1 MSDEI
6 EIKQE
11 TEQNQDKLKIPE
23 ELPLVPIRD
32 IVLFPNMI
40 LPLFVGR
47 ETSISA
53 IDYALTKERLVVF
66 ATQKDMNEESPSTE
80 GIFSIGTVGSIT
92 RMLKLPDGRVKILVQ
107 GLSRVKI
114 KEYKQSQPFFLVT
127 VENIPEVQVEETVEV
142 QALVRTAKEQVEK
155 VISMGKAI
163 QPDAVILIENIT
175 DPGKIADII
184 VTNYGLKTTELQTFL
199 ETAEPVERL
208 KKVIE
213 MQNKEI
219 ELLTIQA
226 KIQSQAREE
235 MGKVQREYFLREQLK
250 AIKNELGEIDEKE
263 RDINEFR
270 EKIKKANMPKDV
282 EEEAQHQL
290 SRLEMM
296 HPDSAEASIVRTYLE
311 WLVDLPWKKHTK
323 ENIDIKHARNVL
335 DEDHYDLEKVKD
347 RILEYLSVR
356 RLKEMA
362 KGPILCFV
370 GPPGVGKTSL
380 GKSIA
385 RALNRKFVRM
395 SLGGIRDEAE
405 IRGHRRTYIG
415 AMPGRIIQ
423 GIKQAGTNNPIFM
436 LDEIDKVGTDFRGDP
451 SSALLEV
458 LDPEQNY
465 AFSDNYLSVP
475 YDLSNV
481 LFITTAN
488 VIDPIPPALRDRM
501 EIITLSGYTDE
512 EKLRIAKKFIIP
524 RQEEETGVGKDKVI
538 FDDDAILFII
548 NNYTREAGLRNLERE
563 IAAVFRK
570 IAQKIAEDENPPF
583 HITKEVVRKFL
594 GVPKVPPEELI
605 TKDEVGV
612 ATGLA
617 WTPYGGDVLN
627 IEVTTM
633 KGKGRLTLTGQ
644 LGDVM
649 KESAMAAVS
658 YLRANAKQ
666 LGINASAFDRL
677 DIHIH
682 IPAGAIPKDGP
693 SAGIT
698 MAVAAASAL
707 TGKKVSKDY
716 AMTGEITL
724 RGNVLPIGGLK
735 EKSLAALRAK
745 IFKVIIPQGNKPDL
759 EEIPDYIKEK
769 IKFIPITHVRD
780 VLDMLLINNGH
791 KKESNTKEQHK
802 NSETLGR
809 ANTNTKHKKAKNRK
823 A

>member
-1 MSDEI
+1 MADEI

-11 TEQNQDKLKIPE
+11 TEQPQDKLKIPE

-47 ETSISA
+47 ETSIAA

-66 ATQKDMNEESPSTE
+66 ATQKDMNDESPAPE
-80 GIFSIGTVGSIT
+80 GIFPAGTAGSIT
-92 RMLKLPDGRVKILVQ
+92 RMLKLPDGRVKILIQ
-107 GLSRVKI
+107 GLSRVRI
-114 KEYKQSQPFFLVT
+114 KEYKQTQPFYSVAVETIQDAQVT
-127 VENIPEVQVEETVEV
+127 ETVEI
-142 QALVRTAKEQVEK
+142 QALIRTAKEQIEK
-155 VISMGKAI
+155 VISMGKSI
-163 QPDAVILIENIT
+163 QPDALILIENILE
-175 DPGKIADII
+175 PGKIADII
-184 VTNYGLKTTELQTFL
+184 VTNYGLKTTELQSFL
-199 ETAEPVERL
+199 ELSDPVERL
-208 KKVIE
+208 KKVID

-219 ELLTIQA
+219 ELLTVQA

-250 AIKNELGEIDEKE
+250 AIKSELGDIDEKE
-263 RDINEFR
+263 RDVKEFR
-270 EKIKKANMPKDV
+270 NKIKKANMPKDV
-282 EEEAQHQL
+282 EEEAQSQL
-290 SRLEMM
+290 NRLEMM

-311 WLVDLPWKKHTK
+311 WLVDIPWKKQTK
-323 ENIDIKHARNVL
+323 ENIDIKHARTVL
-335 DEDHYDLEKVKD
+335 DEDHYDLEKIKD

-356 RLKEMA
+356 RLKEKA

-423 GIKQAGTNNPIFM
+423 GIKQAGTNNPVFM
-436 LDEIDKVGTDFRGDP
+436 LDEIDKVGADFRGDP

-488 VIDPIPPALRDRM
+488 VMDPIPPALHDRM
-501 EIITLSGYTDE
+501 EVITLSGYTDE
-512 EKLRIAKKFIIP
+512 EKLRIAKKFVIP
-524 RQEEETGVGKDKVI
+524 RQEEETGVGKDKVV

-548 NNYTREAGLRNLERE
+548 NSYTREAGLRNLERE
-563 IAAVFRK
+563 VSAVFRK
-570 IAQKIAEDENPPF
+570 VAQKLAEGETPPF
-583 HITKEVVRKFL
+583 KITKDLVRKFL
-594 GVPKVPPEELI
+594 GIPKTPPEELM
-605 TKDEVGV
+605 TTDEIGI

-617 WTPYGGDVLN
+617 WTPYGGDVLY

-658 YLRANAKQ
+658 YLRANAEK
-666 LGINASAFDRL
+666 LGIDATAFDRL

-698 MAVAAASAL
+698 MAVATASAL
-707 TGKKVSKDY
+707 TGKKVRKDC

-745 IFKVIIPQGNKPDL
+745 IFKIIIPQGNKPDL
-759 EEIPDYIKEK
+759 DDMPDYIKDK
-769 IKFIPITHVRD
+769 VRFIPVSHIRE
-780 VLDMLLINNGH
+780 VLDQLLIFGN
-791 KKESNTKEQHK
+791 KKAPKPKDTQKS
-802 NSETLGR
+802 SENVGR
-809 ANTNTKHKKAKNRK
+809 VKPHHKHKKKNRSS
-823 A
+823 

>member
-1 MSDEI
+1 MADEI

-11 TEQNQDKLKIPE
+11 TEQPQDKLKIPE

-47 ETSISA
+47 ESSIAA

-66 ATQKDMNEESPSTE
+66 STQKDMNDESPSPE
-80 GIFSIGTVGSIT
+80 GIFSAGTAGSIT
-92 RMLKLPDGRVKILVQ
+92 RMLKLPDGRVKILIQ
-107 GLSRVKI
+107 GLSRVRI
-114 KEYKQSQPFFLVT
+114 KEYRQTQPYFSVALETVQDAPVT
-127 VENIPEVQVEETVEV
+127 ETVEI
-142 QALVRTAKEQVEK
+142 QALIRTAKEQIEK

-163 QPDAVILIENIT
+163 QPDALILIENISE
-175 DPGKIADII
+175 PGKIADII
-184 VTNYGLKTTELQTFL
+184 VTNYGLKTSELQSFL
-199 ETAEPVERL
+199 ELSDPVERL
-208 KKVIE
+208 KKVID

-219 ELLTIQA
+219 ELLTVQA

-250 AIKNELGEIDEKE
+250 AIKSELGDIDEKE
-263 RDINEFR
+263 RDVKEFR
-270 EKIKKANMPKDV
+270 NKIKKANMPKDV
-282 EEEAQHQL
+282 EEEAQSQL
-290 SRLEMM
+290 NRLEMM

-311 WLVDLPWKKHTK
+311 WLVDIPWKKGTK
-323 ENIDIKHARNVL
+323 ENIDIKHARTVL
-335 DEDHYDLEKVKD
+335 DEDHYDLEKIKD

-356 RLKEMA
+356 RLKEKA

-423 GIKQAGTNNPIFM
+423 GIKQAGTNNPVFM
-436 LDEIDKVGTDFRGDP
+436 LDEIDKVGADFRGDP

-488 VIDPIPPALRDRM
+488 VMDPIPPALHDRM
-501 EIITLSGYTDE
+501 EVITLSGYTDE
-512 EKLRIAKKFIIP
+512 DKLRIAKKFVIP
-524 RQEEETGVGKDKVI
+524 RQEEETGVGKDKVV
-538 FDDDAILFII
+538 FDDESILFII
-548 NNYTREAGLRNLERE
+548 NSYTREAGLRNLERE
-563 IAAVFRK
+563 ISAVFRK
-570 IAQKIAEDENPPF
+570 VAQKLAEGETPPF
-583 HITKEVVRKFL
+583 KITRDTVRKFL
-594 GVPKVPPEELI
+594 GIPKTPPEELM
-605 TKDEVGV
+605 TTDEIGV

-617 WTPYGGDVLN
+617 WTPYGGDVLY

-658 YLRANAKQ
+658 YLRTNASK
-666 LGINASAFDRL
+666 LGIDASAFDRL

-698 MAVAAASAL
+698 MAVATASAL
-707 TGKKVSKDY
+707 TGRKVRKDF

-745 IFKVIIPQGNKPDL
+745 IFKIIIPHGNKPDL
-759 EEIPDYIKEK
+759 EDMPDYIKDKVQFMPVSHIRE
-769 IKFIPITHVRD
+769 
-780 VLDMLLINNGH
+780 VLDQLLIPAGEKAPKPKDSRRSSENVGRVKPH
-791 KKESNTKEQHK
+791 KKHTK
-802 NSETLGR
+802 
-809 ANTNTKHKKAKNRK
+809 KNR
-823 A
+823 

>member
-1 MSDEI
+1 MSEDI

-11 TEQNQDKLKIPE
+11 KDQTQEKLKIPE

-53 IDYALTKERLVVF
+53 IDYALTKERLVAF
-66 ATQKDMNEESPSTE
+66 STQRDMNDESPSPE
-80 GIFSIGTVGSIT
+80 GIFPVGTVGSIT
-92 RMLKLPDGRVKILVQ
+92 RMLKLPDGRIKILIQ
-107 GLSRVKI
+107 GLARIKI
-114 KEYKQSQPFFLVT
+114 KEYKQTQPFYSVT
-127 VENIPEVQVEETVEV
+127 IEVIQDAQVAETVEI
-142 QALVRTAKEQVEK
+142 QALVRTAKEQIEK
-155 VISMGKAI
+155 VVSMGKAI
-163 QPDAVILIENIT
+163 QPDAIILIENIT
-175 DPGKIADII
+175 EPGKIADIV
-184 VTNYGLKTTELQTFL
+184 VTNYGLKTTELQSFL
-199 ETAEPVERL
+199 EIEDPVERL

-219 ELLTIQA
+219 ELLTVQA

-250 AIKNELGEIDEKE
+250 AIKGELGEIDEKE
-263 RDINEFR
+263 REVQEFR
-270 EKIKKANMPKDV
+270 NKIKKANMPKDV
-282 EEEAQHQL
+282 EEEANSQL
-290 SRLEMM
+290 NRLEMM

-311 WLVDLPWKKHTK
+311 WLVDIPWKKQTK
-323 ENIDIKHARNVL
+323 ENIDIKHARKVL

-356 RLKEMA
+356 RLKEKA

-385 RALNRKFVRM
+385 RALNRKFIRM

-423 GIKQAGTNNPIFM
+423 GIKQAGTNNPVFM
-436 LDEIDKVGTDFRGDP
+436 LDEIDKVGADFRGDP
-451 SSALLEV
+451 SAALLEV
-458 LDPEQNY
+458 LDPEQNNS
-465 AFSDNYLSVP
+465 FSDNYLSVP

-488 VIDPIPPALRDRM
+488 VMDTVPPALHDRM
-501 EIITLSGYTDE
+501 EVITLSGYTDE

-524 RQEEETGVGKDKVI
+524 RQEEETGVGKGKVV

-548 NNYTREAGLRNLERE
+548 NSYTREAGLRNLERE
-563 IAAVFRK
+563 ISSVFRK
-570 IAQKIAEDENPPF
+570 IAQKLSEGEKPPF
-583 HITKEVVRKFL
+583 KITKDTVRKFL
-594 GVPKVPPEELI
+594 GVPKTPPEELM
-605 TKDEVGV
+605 TADEVGI

-617 WTPYGGDVLN
+617 WTPYGGDVLY

-658 YLRANAKQ
+658 YLRANAKK
-666 LGINASAFDRL
+666 LNIDASVFDRL

-698 MAVAAASAL
+698 MAVATASAL
-707 TGKKVSKDY
+707 TGKKVRKDL

-745 IFKVIIPQGNKPDL
+745 IFKVIIPHGNEPDL
-759 EEIPDYIKEK
+759 EDMPDYIKEK
-769 IKFIPITHVRD
+769 INFIPVAHIREVIEQ
-780 VLDMLLINNGH
+780 LLIGDNG
-791 KKESNTKEQHK
+791 KKQKNRDSRK
-802 NSETLGR
+802 NSEKLGR
-809 ANTNTKHKKAKNRK
+809 TKADKKHKGSRR
-823 A
+823 

>member
-1 MSDEI
+1 MADEV
-6 EIKQE
+6 EIKQNN
-11 TEQNQDKLKIPE
+11 EQTQDKLKIPS

-66 ATQKDMNEESPSTE
+66 STQKDMNEETPAPE
-80 GIFSIGTVGSIT
+80 GIFSTGTVGSIT
-92 RMLKLPDGRVKILVQ
+92 RMLKLPDGRVKILIQ
-107 GLSRVKI
+107 GLARVRI
-114 KEYKQSQPFFLVT
+114 KEYKQMQPFYS
-127 VENIPEVQVEETVEV
+127 VEVEVIQDLPVDETVEV
-142 QALVRTAKEQVEK
+142 QALVRTIKEQVEK
-155 VISMGKAI
+155 VVSMGKAI
-163 QPDAVILIENIT
+163 QPDALILIENMV

-184 VTNYGLKTTELQTFL
+184 VTNYGLKTTDLQAFL
-199 ETAEPVERL
+199 ESIDPVERL
-208 KKVIE
+208 KKVID

-219 ELLTIQA
+219 ELLTVQA

-250 AIKNELGEIDEKE
+250 AIKTELGEIDEKE
-263 RDINEFR
+263 RDIQDFKNR
-270 EKIKKANMPKDV
+270 IKKASMPKDV
-282 EEEAQHQL
+282 EEEANSQL
-290 SRLEMM
+290 NRLEMM

-311 WLVDLPWKKHTK
+311 WLVDIPWKKQTK
-323 ENIDIKHARNVL
+323 ENIDIKHARKVL

-356 RLKEMA
+356 RLKEKI

-423 GIKQAGTNNPIFM
+423 GIKQVGTNNPVFM
-436 LDEIDKVGTDFRGDP
+436 LDEIDKVGADFRGDP
-451 SSALLEV
+451 SAALLEV

-465 AFSDNYLSVP
+465 TFSDNYLNVP

-488 VIDPIPPALRDRM
+488 VMDPIPPALRDRM
-501 EIITLSGYTDE
+501 EVITLSGYTDE
-512 EKLRIAKKFIIP
+512 EKLRIAKKFVVP
-524 RQEEETGVGKDKVI
+524 RQEEETGVGKGKVV

-563 IAAVFRK
+563 IASVFRK
-570 IAQKIAEDENPPF
+570 IARKIAEGDKPPF
-583 HITKEVVRKFL
+583 KITKELVRKFL
-594 GVPKVPPEELI
+594 GVPKTSPEELM
-605 TKDEVGV
+605 TADEVGI

-617 WTPYGGDVLN
+617 WTPYGGDVLY

-658 YLRANAKQ
+658 YLRANAGK
-666 LGINASAFDRL
+666 LDMDASKFDTL

-698 MAVAAASAL
+698 MAVATASAL
-707 TGKKVSKDY
+707 TGKKVRKDF

-745 IFKVIIPQGNKPDL
+745 IYKIIIPQANKPDL

-769 IKFIPITHVRD
+769 IDFIPVTHIRE
-780 VLDMLLINNGH
+780 VLTKLLIDDKTNGPKIKDKH
-791 KKESNTKEQHK
+791 KD
-802 NSETLGR
+802 SERLGR
-809 ANTNTKHKKAKNRK
+809 TKANKKHKKPGR
-823 A
+823 

>member
-1 MSDEI
+1 
-6 EIKQE
+6 
-11 TEQNQDKLKIPE
+11 
-23 ELPLVPIRD
+23 
-32 IVLFPNMI
+32 
-40 LPLFVGR
+40 
-47 ETSISA
+47 
-53 IDYALTKERLVVF
+53 
-66 ATQKDMNEESPSTE
+66 
-80 GIFSIGTVGSIT
+80 
-92 RMLKLPDGRVKILVQ
+92 
-107 GLSRVKI
+107 
-114 KEYKQSQPFFLVT
+114 
-127 VENIPEVQVEETVEV
+127 
-142 QALVRTAKEQVEK
+142 EK

-163 QPDAVILIENIT
+163 QPDALILIENIAE
-175 DPGKIADII
+175 PGKIADII
-184 VTNYGLKTTELQTFL
+184 VTNYGLKTTELQSFL
-199 ETAEPVERL
+199 ELSEPVERL

-219 ELLTIQA
+219 ELLTVQA

-250 AIKNELGEIDEKE
+250 AIKSELGEIDEKE
-263 RDINEFR
+263 RDVKEFR
-270 EKIKKANMPKDV
+270 NKIKKANMPKEA
-282 EEEAQHQL
+282 EEEAQSQL
-290 SRLEMM
+290 NRLEMM

-311 WLVDLPWKKHTK
+311 WLVDIPWKKQTK
-323 ENIDIKHARNVL
+323 ENIDIKHARTVL

-356 RLKEMA
+356 RLKEKA

-385 RALNRKFVRM
+385 KALNRKFVRM

-423 GIKQAGTNNPIFM
+423 GIKQAGTNNPVFM
-436 LDEIDKVGTDFRGDP
+436 LDEIDKVGADFRGDP

-458 LDPEQNY
+458 LDPEQNF

-488 VIDPIPPALRDRM
+488 VMDPIPPALHDRM
-501 EIITLSGYTDE
+501 EVIVLSGYTDE
-512 EKLRIAKKFIIP
+512 EKLRIAKKFVVP
-524 RQEEETGVGKDKVI
+524 RQEEETGVGKEKVI
-538 FDDDAILFII
+538 FDDDALLFII
-548 NNYTREAGLRNLERE
+548 NSYTREAGLRNLERE
-563 IAAVFRK
+563 ISSVFRK
-570 IAQKIAEDENPPF
+570 VAQKLAEGETPPF
-583 HITKEVVRKFL
+583 KITKDVVRKFL
-594 GVPKVPPEELI
+594 GIPKTPPEELM
-605 TKDEVGV
+605 TADEVGI

-617 WTPYGGDVLN
+617 WTPYGGDVLY

-658 YLRANAKQ
+658 YLRTNAAK
-666 LGINASAFDRL
+666 LGIDASAFDRL

-698 MAVAAASAL
+698 MAAATASAL
-707 TGKKVSKDY
+707 TGKKVRKDF

-745 IFKVIIPQGNKPDL
+745 IFQIIIPNGNKPDL
-759 EEIPDYIKEK
+759 EDMPGYIKDK
-769 IKFIPITHVRD
+769 VKFIPVNHIRE
-780 VLDMLLINNGH
+780 VLDLLLIDNREKGSKTKDNH
-791 KKESNTKEQHK
+791 KS
-802 NSETLGR
+802 SENLGR
-809 ANTNTKHKKAKNRK
+809 VKPDKKHKKPNK
-823 A
+823 

>member
-1 MSDEI
+1 MADEI

-11 TEQNQDKLKIPE
+11 TEQTQDKLKIPD

-47 ETSISA
+47 ETSITA
-53 IDYALTKERLVVF
+53 IDYALTKERLVAF
-66 ATQKDMNEESPSTE
+66 STQKDMNEESPSPE
-80 GIFSIGTVGSIT
+80 GIFSVGTVGSIT
-92 RMLKLPDGRVKILVQ
+92 RMLKLPDGRVKILIQ
-107 GLSRVKI
+107 GLTRIKI
-114 KEYKQSQPFFLVT
+114 KEYKQTQPFYSVAVEPIQDAPVT
-127 VENIPEVQVEETVEV
+127 ETVEI
-142 QALVRTAKEQVEK
+142 QALIRTAKEQVEK

-163 QPDAVILIENIT
+163 QPDALILIENIAE
-175 DPGKIADII
+175 PGKIADII
-184 VTNYGLKTTELQTFL
+184 VTNYGLKTTELQSFL
-199 ETAEPVERL
+199 ELSEPVERL

-219 ELLTIQA
+219 ELLTVQA

-250 AIKNELGEIDEKE
+250 AIKSELGEIDEKE
-263 RDINEFR
+263 RDVKEFR
-270 EKIKKANMPKDV
+270 NKIKKANMPKEA
-282 EEEAQHQL
+282 EEEAQSQL
-290 SRLEMM
+290 NRLEMM

-311 WLVDLPWKKHTK
+311 WLVDIPWKKQTK
-323 ENIDIKHARNVL
+323 ENIDIKHARTVL

-356 RLKEMA
+356 RLKEKA

-385 RALNRKFVRM
+385 KALNRKFVRM

-423 GIKQAGTNNPIFM
+423 GIKQAGTNNPVFM
-436 LDEIDKVGTDFRGDP
+436 LDEIDKVGADFRGDP

-458 LDPEQNY
+458 LDPEQNF

-488 VIDPIPPALRDRM
+488 VMDPIPPALHDRM
-501 EIITLSGYTDE
+501 EVIVLSGYTDE
-512 EKLRIAKKFIIP
+512 EKLRIAKKFVVP
-524 RQEEETGVGKDKVI
+524 RQEEETGVGKEKVI
-538 FDDDAILFII
+538 FDDDALLFII
-548 NNYTREAGLRNLERE
+548 NSYTREAGLRNLERE
-563 IAAVFRK
+563 ISSVFRK
-570 IAQKIAEDENPPF
+570 VAQKLAEGETPPF
-583 HITKEVVRKFL
+583 KITKDVVRKFL
-594 GVPKVPPEELI
+594 GIPKTPPEELM
-605 TKDEVGV
+605 TADEVGI

-617 WTPYGGDVLN
+617 WTPYGGDVLY

-658 YLRANAKQ
+658 YLRTNAAK
-666 LGINASAFDRL
+666 LGIDASAFDRL

-698 MAVAAASAL
+698 MAAATASAL
-707 TGKKVSKDY
+707 TGKKVRKDF

-745 IFKVIIPQGNKPDL
+745 IFQIIIPNGNKPDL
-759 EEIPDYIKEK
+759 EDMPGYIKDK
-769 IKFIPITHVRD
+769 VKFIPVNHIRE
-780 VLDMLLINNGH
+780 VLDLLLIDNREKGSKTKDNH
-791 KKESNTKEQHK
+791 KS
-802 NSETLGR
+802 SENLGR
-809 ANTNTKHKKAKNRK
+809 VKPDKKHKKPNK
-823 A
+823 

>member
-1 MSDEI
+1 MAEEV
-6 EIKQE
+6 EIKQ
-11 TEQNQDKLKIPE
+11 TNEQSQEKLKIPS

-47 ETSISA
+47 EASIAA
-53 IDYALTKERLVVF
+53 IDYALTKERLVAFSV
-66 ATQKDMNEESPSTE
+66 QKDMNEETPAPD
-80 GIFSIGTVGSIT
+80 GIFQIGTVGSIT
-92 RMLKLPDGRVKILVQ
+92 RMLKLPDGRVKILIQ
-107 GLSRVKI
+107 GLSRIRI
-114 KEYKQSQPFFLVT
+114 KEYKQLQPFYSVT
-127 VENIPEVQVEETVEV
+127 VDIIQDDPVSETVEI
-142 QALVRTAKEQVEK
+142 QALTRTVKEQVEK
-155 VISMGKAI
+155 VVSMGKTI
-163 QPDAVILIENIT
+163 QPDALILIENIT

-184 VTNYGLKTTELQTFL
+184 VTNYGLKTTDLQAFL
-199 ETAEPVERL
+199 ELMDPIERL
-208 KKVIE
+208 KKVID

-219 ELLTIQA
+219 ELLTVQA

-250 AIKNELGEIDEKE
+250 AIKGELGEIDEKE
-263 RDINEFR
+263 RDIQDFKN
-270 EKIKKANMPKDV
+270 KIKKSNMPKEV
-282 EEEAQHQL
+282 EEEANSQL
-290 SRLEMM
+290 NRLEMM

-311 WLVDLPWKKHTK
+311 WLVDIPWIKQTK
-323 ENIDIKHARNVL
+323 ENIDINHARKVL

-347 RILEYLSVR
+347 RSPSPPSIR
-356 RLKEMA
+356 RLKQKI

-423 GIKQAGTNNPIFM
+423 GIKQVGTNNPVFM
-436 LDEIDKVGTDFRGDP
+436 LDEIDKVGMDFRGDP

-465 AFSDNYLSVP
+465 TFSDNYLNVP

-488 VIDPIPPALRDRM
+488 VMDPIPPALMDRM
-501 EIITLSGYTDE
+501 EVIMLSGYTDE
-512 EKLRIAKKFIIP
+512 EKLRIAKKFIVP
-524 RQEEETGVGKDKVI
+524 RQEEETGVGKDKVF

-563 IAAVFRK
+563 VSAVFRK
-570 IAQKIAEDENPPF
+570 VAQKIAENEKPPF
-583 HITKEVVRKFL
+583 KVTKELARKFL
-594 GVPKVPPEELI
+594 GVPKTSPEELM
-605 TKDEVGV
+605 TEDEVGI

-617 WTPYGGDVLN
+617 WTPYGGDVLY

-658 YLRANAKQ
+658 YLRANAGK
-666 LGINASAFDRL
+666 LGMDASKFDTL

-698 MAVAAASAL
+698 MAVATASAL
-707 TGKKVSKDY
+707 TGKKVRKDF

-745 IFKVIIPQGNKPDL
+745 IYKVIIPQANRPDL
-759 EEIPDYIKEK
+759 EELPDYIKEK
-769 IKFIPITHVRD
+769 IKFIPVVHIKE
-780 VLDMLLINNGH
+780 VLSQLLVDRGSVGTRTKDRRKDSERLGRTKADKGH
-791 KKESNTKEQHK
+791 KSA
-802 NSETLGR
+802 R
-809 ANTNTKHKKAKNRK
+809 P
-823 A
+823 

>member
-1 MSDEI
+1 MADEI

-11 TEQNQDKLKIPE
+11 TEQTQDKLKIPD

-47 ETSISA
+47 ETSITA
-53 IDYALTKERLVVF
+53 IDYALTKERLVAF
-66 ATQKDMNEESPSTE
+66 STQKDMNEESPSPE
-80 GIFSIGTVGSIT
+80 GIFSVGTVGSIT
-92 RMLKLPDGRVKILVQ
+92 RMLKLPDGRVKILIQ
-107 GLSRVKI
+107 GLTRIKI
-114 KEYKQSQPFFLVT
+114 KEYKQTQPFYSVAVEPIQDAPVT
-127 VENIPEVQVEETVEV
+127 ETVEI
-142 QALVRTAKEQVEK
+142 QALIRTAKEQVEK

-163 QPDAVILIENIT
+163 QPDALILIENIAE
-175 DPGKIADII
+175 PGKIADII
-184 VTNYGLKTTELQTFL
+184 VTNYGLKTTELQSFL
-199 ETAEPVERL
+199 ELSEPVERL

-219 ELLTIQA
+219 ELLTVQA

-250 AIKNELGEIDEKE
+250 AIKSELGEIDEKE
-263 RDINEFR
+263 RDVKEFR
-270 EKIKKANMPKDV
+270 NKIKKANMPKEA
-282 EEEAQHQL
+282 EEEAQSQL
-290 SRLEMM
+290 NRLEMM

-311 WLVDLPWKKHTK
+311 WLVDIPWKKQTK
-323 ENIDIKHARNVL
+323 ENIDIKHARTVL
-335 DEDHYDLEKVKD
+335 DEDHYDLEMVKD

-356 RLKEMA
+356 RLKEKA

-385 RALNRKFVRM
+385 KALNRKFVRM

-423 GIKQAGTNNPIFM
+423 GIKQAGTNNPVFM
-436 LDEIDKVGTDFRGDP
+436 LDEIDKVGADFRGDP

-458 LDPEQNY
+458 LDPEQNF

-488 VIDPIPPALRDRM
+488 VMDPIPPALHDRM
-501 EIITLSGYTDE
+501 EVIVLSGYTDE
-512 EKLRIAKKFIIP
+512 EKLRIAKKFVVP
-524 RQEEETGVGKDKVI
+524 RQEEETGVGKEKVI
-538 FDDDAILFII
+538 FDDDALLFII
-548 NNYTREAGLRNLERE
+548 NSYTREAGLRNLERE
-563 IAAVFRK
+563 ISSVFRK
-570 IAQKIAEDENPPF
+570 VAQKLAEGETPPF
-583 HITKEVVRKFL
+583 KITKDVVRKFL
-594 GVPKVPPEELI
+594 GIPKTPPEELM
-605 TKDEVGV
+605 TADEVGI

-617 WTPYGGDVLN
+617 WTPYGGDVLY

-658 YLRANAKQ
+658 YLRTNAAK
-666 LGINASAFDRL
+666 LGIDASAFDRL

-698 MAVAAASAL
+698 MAAATASAL
-707 TGKKVSKDY
+707 TGKKVRKDF

-745 IFKVIIPQGNKPDL
+745 IFQIIIPNGNKPDL
-759 EEIPDYIKEK
+759 EDMPGYIKDK
-769 IKFIPITHVRD
+769 VKFIPVNHIRE
-780 VLDMLLINNGH
+780 VLDLLLIDNREKGSKTKDNH
-791 KKESNTKEQHK
+791 KS
-802 NSETLGR
+802 SENLGR
-809 ANTNTKHKKAKNRK
+809 VKPDKKHKKPNK
-823 A
+823 

>member
-1 MSDEI
+1 MDDDL
-6 EIKQE
+6 EIKHDSE
-11 TEQNQDKLKIPE
+11 KTQDKLKIPD
-23 ELPLVPIRD
+23 ELPLIPIRD
-32 IVLFPNMI
+32 IVLFPNII

-47 ETSISA
+47 ETSIAA

-66 ATQKDMNEESPSTE
+66 ATQKDMNKESPDPDD
-80 GIFSIGTVGSIT
+80 IYSIGTAGSIT
-92 RMLKLPDGRVKILVQ
+92 RMLKLPDGRVKILIQ

-114 KEYKQSQPFFLVT
+114 KEYKQTKPFFSVS
-127 VENIPEVQVEETVEV
+127 VEVIQEAPEPETVEV
-142 QALVRTAKEQVEK
+142 QALMRTAKEQIEK
-155 VISMGKAI
+155 VVSMGKAL
-163 QPDAVILIENIT
+163 QPDALILIENMT
-175 DPGKIADII
+175 EPGKISDII
-184 VTNYGLKTTELQTFL
+184 VANYNLKTADLQSFL
-199 ETAEPVERL
+199 ELVKPADRL
-208 KKVIE
+208 RKVIE

-250 AIKNELGEIDEKE
+250 AIKNELGEIDERG
-263 RDINEFR
+263 RDIQEFR
-270 EKIKKANMPKDV
+270 DKIKKASMPKEV
-282 EEEAQHQL
+282 EKEAQNQL

-311 WLVDLPWKKHTK
+311 WLVDIPWKKQTK
-323 ENIDIKHARNVL
+323 ENIDIKHARKVL
-335 DEDHYDLEKVKD
+335 DEDHYDLEKVKE

-356 RLKEMA
+356 RLKQKA

-385 RALNRKFVRM
+385 KALNRKFVRM

-415 AMPGRIIQ
+415 AMPGRILQ
-423 GIKQAGTNNPIFM
+423 GIKQAGTNNPVFM
-436 LDEIDKVGTDFRGDP
+436 LDEIDKVGADFRGDP
-451 SSALLEV
+451 SAALLEV

-465 AFSDNYLSVP
+465 TFSDNYLSVP
-475 YDLSNV
+475 YNLSNV

-488 VIDPIPPALRDRM
+488 VIDPIPPSLRDRM

-512 EKLRIAKKFIIP
+512 EKLNIAKDFIIP
-524 RQEEETGVGKDKVI
+524 RQEDETGVGKGKVM
-538 FDDDAILFII
+538 FDNEAILFII
-548 NNYTREAGLRNLERE
+548 NSYTREAGLRNLERE
-563 IAAVFRK
+563 ISSVFRK
-570 IAQKIAEDENPPF
+570 VARKIAEGKKPPF
-583 HITKEVVRKFL
+583 KITKEVVRKFL
-594 GVPKVPPEELI
+594 GVPKTPLEELM
-605 TKDEVGV
+605 TANEVGI

-617 WTPYGGDVLN
+617 WTPYGGDVLY

-633 KGKGRLTLTGQ
+633 KGKGKLTLTGQ

-658 YLRANAKQ
+658 YLRSNAQK
-666 LGINASAFDRL
+666 LGIDASIFDKL

-698 MAVAAASAL
+698 MAVAAASVL
-707 TGKKVSKDY
+707 TGRKVRKDF

-724 RGNVLPIGGLK
+724 RGNILPIGGLK

-745 IFKVIIPQGNKPDL
+745 IFKIIIPKANEPDL
-759 EEIPDYIKEK
+759 EDIPGYIREK
-769 IKFIPITHVRD
+769 INFIPVSHIQK
-780 VLDMLLINNGH
+780 VLDQLLIKNNGRHLKAKDNQKSSEKLGRVKSNKRH
-791 KKESNTKEQHK
+791 KKT
-802 NSETLGR
+802 R
-809 ANTNTKHKKAKNRK
+809 
-823 A
+823 

>member
-1 MSDEI
+1 MADEI

-11 TEQNQDKLKIPE
+11 TEQPQDKLKIPE

-47 ETSISA
+47 ETSIAA

-66 ATQKDMNEESPSTE
+66 ATQKDMNDESPAPE
-80 GIFSIGTVGSIT
+80 GIFPAGTAGSIT
-92 RMLKLPDGRVKILVQ
+92 RMLKLPDGRVKILIQ
-107 GLSRVKI
+107 GLSRVRI
-114 KEYKQSQPFFLVT
+114 KEYRQTQPFYSVSVETIQDAQVT
-127 VENIPEVQVEETVEV
+127 ETVEI
-142 QALVRTAKEQVEK
+142 QALIRTAKEQIEK
-155 VISMGKAI
+155 VISMGKSI
-163 QPDAVILIENIT
+163 QPDALILIENIT
-175 DPGKIADII
+175 EPGKIADII
-184 VTNYGLKTTELQTFL
+184 VTNYGLKTTELQSFL
-199 ETAEPVERL
+199 ELSDPVERL
-208 KKVIE
+208 KKVID

-219 ELLTIQA
+219 ELLTVQA

-250 AIKNELGEIDEKE
+250 AIKSELGDIDEKE
-263 RDINEFR
+263 RDVKEFR
-270 EKIKKANMPKDV
+270 NKIKKANMPKDV
-282 EEEAQHQL
+282 EEEAQSQL
-290 SRLEMM
+290 NRLEMM

-311 WLVDLPWKKHTK
+311 WLVDIPWKKQTK
-323 ENIDIKHARNVL
+323 ENIDIKHARTVL
-335 DEDHYDLEKVKD
+335 DEDHYDLEKIKD

-356 RLKEMA
+356 RLKEKA

-423 GIKQAGTNNPIFM
+423 GIKQAGTNNPVFM
-436 LDEIDKVGTDFRGDP
+436 LDEIDKVGADFRGDP

-488 VIDPIPPALRDRM
+488 VMDPIPPALHDRM
-501 EIITLSGYTDE
+501 EVITLSGYTDE
-512 EKLRIAKKFIIP
+512 EKLRIAKKFVIP
-524 RQEEETGVGKDKVI
+524 RQEEETGVGKDKVV
-538 FDDDAILFII
+538 FDDEAILFII
-548 NNYTREAGLRNLERE
+548 NSYTREAGLRNLERE
-563 IAAVFRK
+563 VSAVFRK
-570 IAQKIAEDENPPF
+570 VAQKLAEGEAPPF
-583 HITKEVVRKFL
+583 KITKDVVRKFL
-594 GVPKVPPEELI
+594 GIPKTPPEELM
-605 TKDEVGV
+605 TTDEIGI

-617 WTPYGGDVLN
+617 WTPYGGDVLY

-658 YLRANAKQ
+658 YLRTNAEK
-666 LGINASAFDRL
+666 LGIDASAFDRL

-698 MAVAAASAL
+698 MAVATASAL
-707 TGKKVSKDY
+707 TGKKVRKDF

-745 IFKVIIPQGNKPDL
+745 IFKIIIPQGNKPDL
-759 EEIPDYIKEK
+759 DDMPDYIKDK
-769 IKFIPITHVRD
+769 VRFIPVSHIRE
-780 VLDMLLINNGH
+780 VLDQLLIPGNE
-791 KKESNTKEQHK
+791 KAPKPKDTQKS
-802 NSETLGR
+802 SENVGR
-809 ANTNTKHKKAKNRK
+809 VKPHHKHKKKNRSS
-823 A
+823 

>member
-1 MSDEI
+1 MADEI

-11 TEQNQDKLKIPE
+11 TEQTQDKLKIPE

-40 LPLFVGR
+40 LPLFIGR

-66 ATQKDMNEESPSTE
+66 STQKDMNEESPSPE
-80 GIFSIGTVGSIT
+80 GIFSLGTVGSIT
-92 RMLKLPDGRVKILVQ
+92 RMLKLPDGRVKILIQ
-107 GLSRVKI
+107 GLTRVKI
-114 KEYKQSQPFFLVT
+114 KEYKQTQPFYSVAIEAIQD
-127 VENIPEVQVEETVEV
+127 VPVVETVEV
-142 QALVRTAKEQVEK
+142 QALIRTAKEQVEK
-155 VISMGKAI
+155 VISMGKAM
-163 QPDAVILIENIT
+163 QPDALILIENIT
-175 DPGKIADII
+175 EPGKIADII
-184 VTNYGLKTTELQTFL
+184 VTNYGLKTAELQSFL
-199 ETAEPVERL
+199 ELSDPVERL

-219 ELLTIQA
+219 ELLTVQA

-263 RDINEFR
+263 RDVKEFR
-270 EKIKKANMPKDV
+270 NKIKKANMPKEV
-282 EEEAQHQL
+282 EEEAQSQL
-290 SRLEMM
+290 NRLEMM

-311 WLVDLPWKKHTK
+311 WLVDIPWKKQTK
-323 ENIDIKHARNVL
+323 ENIDIKHARTVL

-356 RLKEMA
+356 RLKEKA

-423 GIKQAGTNNPIFM
+423 GIKQAGTNNPVFM

-488 VIDPIPPALRDRM
+488 VMDPIPPALHDRM
-501 EIITLSGYTDE
+501 EVITLSGYTDE

-524 RQEEETGVGKDKVI
+524 RQEDETGVGKEKVV

-548 NNYTREAGLRNLERE
+548 NSYTREAGLRNLERE
-563 IAAVFRK
+563 ISSVFRK
-570 IAQKIAEDENPPF
+570 VAQKLAEGEVPPF
-583 HITKEVVRKFL
+583 KIARDTVRKFL
-594 GVPKVPPEELI
+594 GVPKTPPEELM
-605 TKDEVGV
+605 TADEVGI

-617 WTPYGGDVLN
+617 WTPYGGDVLY
-627 IEVTTM
+627 IEVTSI

-658 YLRANAKQ
+658 YLRTNAGK
-666 LGINASAFDRL
+666 LDIDASAFDKL

-698 MAVAAASAL
+698 MAVATASAL
-707 TGKKVSKDY
+707 TGKKVRKDF

-745 IFKVIIPQGNKPDL
+745 IFKIIIPHGNKPDL
-759 EEIPDYIKEK
+759 EDMPDYIKDK
-769 IKFIPITHVRD
+769 IQFIPVSHIRE
-780 VLDMLLINNGH
+780 VLDQLLINNNTG
-791 KKESNTKEQHK
+791 KESTSKNKQR
-802 NSETLGR
+802 NSEKLGR
-809 ANTNTKHKKAKNRK
+809 TKPDKKHKKPRK
-823 A
+823 

>member
-1 MSDEI
+1 
-6 EIKQE
+6 
-11 TEQNQDKLKIPE
+11 
-23 ELPLVPIRD
+23 
-32 IVLFPNMI
+32 
-40 LPLFVGR
+40 
-47 ETSISA
+47 
-53 IDYALTKERLVVF
+53 
-66 ATQKDMNEESPSTE
+66 
-80 GIFSIGTVGSIT
+80 
-92 RMLKLPDGRVKILVQ
+92 
-107 GLSRVKI
+107 
-114 KEYKQSQPFFLVT
+114 
-127 VENIPEVQVEETVEV
+127 
-142 QALVRTAKEQVEK
+142 
-155 VISMGKAI
+155 
-163 QPDAVILIENIT
+163 
-175 DPGKIADII
+175 
-184 VTNYGLKTTELQTFL
+184 
-199 ETAEPVERL
+199 
-208 KKVIE
+208 
-213 MQNKEI
+213 
-219 ELLTIQA
+219 
-226 KIQSQAREE
+226 
-235 MGKVQREYFLREQLK
+235 
-250 AIKNELGEIDEKE
+250 
-263 RDINEFR
+263 
-270 EKIKKANMPKDV
+270 MPKEV
-282 EEEAQHQL
+282 EEEAQSQL
-290 SRLEMM
+290 NRLEMM

-311 WLVDLPWKKHTK
+311 WLVDIPWKKQTK
-323 ENIDIKHARNVL
+323 ENIDIKHARTVL

-356 RLKEMA
+356 RLKEKA

-423 GIKQAGTNNPIFM
+423 GIKQAGTNNPVFM

-488 VIDPIPPALRDRM
+488 VMDPIPPALHDRM
-501 EIITLSGYTDE
+501 EVITLSGYTDE

-524 RQEEETGVGKDKVI
+524 RQEDETGVGKEKVV

-548 NNYTREAGLRNLERE
+548 NSYTREAGLRNLERE
-563 IAAVFRK
+563 ISSVFRK
-570 IAQKIAEDENPPF
+570 VAQKLAEGEVPPF
-583 HITKEVVRKFL
+583 KIARDTVRKFL
-594 GVPKVPPEELI
+594 GVPKTPPEELM
-605 TKDEVGV
+605 TADEVGI

-617 WTPYGGDVLN
+617 WTPYGGDVLY

-658 YLRANAKQ
+658 YLRTNAGK
-666 LGINASAFDRL
+666 LDIDASAFDKL

-698 MAVAAASAL
+698 MAVATASAL
-707 TGKKVSKDY
+707 TGKKVRKDF

-745 IFKVIIPQGNKPDL
+745 IFKIIIPHGNKPDL
-759 EEIPDYIKEK
+759 EDMPDYIKDK
-769 IKFIPITHVRD
+769 IQFIPVSHIRE
-780 VLDMLLINNGH
+780 VLDQLLINNNTG
-791 KKESNTKEQHK
+791 KESTSKNKQR
-802 NSETLGR
+802 NSEKLGR
-809 ANTNTKHKKAKNRK
+809 TKPDKKHKKPRK
-823 A
+823 

>member
-1 MSDEI
+1 MADEI

-11 TEQNQDKLKIPE
+11 TEQTQDKLKIPE

-40 LPLFVGR
+40 LPLFIGR

-66 ATQKDMNEESPSTE
+66 STQKDMNEESPSPE
-80 GIFSIGTVGSIT
+80 GIFSLGTVGSIT
-92 RMLKLPDGRVKILVQ
+92 RMLKLPDGRVKILIQ
-107 GLSRVKI
+107 GLTRVKI
-114 KEYKQSQPFFLVT
+114 KEYKQTQPFYSVAIEAIQD
-127 VENIPEVQVEETVEV
+127 VPVVETVEV
-142 QALVRTAKEQVEK
+142 QALIRTAKEQVEK
-155 VISMGKAI
+155 VISMGKAM
-163 QPDAVILIENIT
+163 QPDALILIENIT
-175 DPGKIADII
+175 EPGKIADII
-184 VTNYGLKTTELQTFL
+184 VTNYGLKTAELQSFL
-199 ETAEPVERL
+199 ELSDPVERL

-219 ELLTIQA
+219 ELLTVQA

-263 RDINEFR
+263 RDVKEFR
-270 EKIKKANMPKDV
+270 NKIKKANMPKEV
-282 EEEAQHQL
+282 EEEAQSQL
-290 SRLEMM
+290 NRLEMM

-311 WLVDLPWKKHTK
+311 WLVDIPWKKQTK
-323 ENIDIKHARNVL
+323 ENIDIKHARTVL

-356 RLKEMA
+356 RLKEKA

-423 GIKQAGTNNPIFM
+423 GIKQAGTNNPVFM

-488 VIDPIPPALRDRM
+488 VMDPIPPALHDRM
-501 EIITLSGYTDE
+501 EVITLSGYTDE

-524 RQEEETGVGKDKVI
+524 RQEDETGVGKEKVV

-548 NNYTREAGLRNLERE
+548 NSYTREAGLRNLERE
-563 IAAVFRK
+563 ISSVFRK
-570 IAQKIAEDENPPF
+570 VAQKLAEGEVPPF
-583 HITKEVVRKFL
+583 KIARDTVRKFL
-594 GVPKVPPEELI
+594 GVPKTPPEELM
-605 TKDEVGV
+605 TADEVGI

-617 WTPYGGDVLN
+617 WTPYGGDVLY

-658 YLRANAKQ
+658 YLRTNAGK
-666 LGINASAFDRL
+666 LDIDASAFDKL

-698 MAVAAASAL
+698 MAVATASAL
-707 TGKKVSKDY
+707 TGKKVRKDF

-745 IFKVIIPQGNKPDL
+745 IFKIIIPHGNKPDL
-759 EEIPDYIKEK
+759 EDMPDYIKDK
-769 IKFIPITHVRD
+769 IQFIPVSHIRE
-780 VLDMLLINNGH
+780 VLDQLLINNNTG
-791 KKESNTKEQHK
+791 KESTSKNKQR
-802 NSETLGR
+802 NSEKLGR
-809 ANTNTKHKKAKNRK
+809 TKPDKKHKKPRK
-823 A
+823 

>member
-1 MSDEI
+1 MADEI

-11 TEQNQDKLKIPE
+11 TEQTQDKLKVPE
-23 ELPLVPIRD
+23 ELPFVPIRD

-66 ATQKDMNEESPSTE
+66 ATQKDMNDESPAPE
-80 GIFSIGTVGSIT
+80 GIFSVGTVGSIT
-92 RMLKLPDGRVKILVQ
+92 RMLKLPDGRVKILIQ
-107 GLSRVKI
+107 GLTRVKI
-114 KEYKQSQPFFLVT
+114 KEYKQTQPFYSVAIET
-127 VENIPEVQVEETVEV
+127 IQDVPVAETVEI
-142 QALVRTAKEQVEK
+142 QALIRTAKEQIEK

-163 QPDAVILIENIT
+163 QPDALILIENIAE
-175 DPGKIADII
+175 PGKIADIV
-184 VTNYGLKTTELQTFL
+184 VTNYGLKTAELQSFL
-199 ETAEPVERL
+199 ELSDPVERL
-208 KKVIE
+208 KKVID

-219 ELLTIQA
+219 ELLTVQA

-263 RDINEFR
+263 RDVKEFR
-270 EKIKKANMPKDV
+270 NKIKKANMPKEV
-282 EEEAQHQL
+282 EEEAQSQL
-290 SRLEMM
+290 NRLEMM

-311 WLVDLPWKKHTK
+311 WLVDIPWKKQTK
-323 ENIDIKHARNVL
+323 ENIDIKHARTVL

-356 RLKEMA
+356 RLKEKA

-423 GIKQAGTNNPIFM
+423 GIKQAGTNNPVFM
-436 LDEIDKVGTDFRGDP
+436 LDEIDKVGADFRGDP

-488 VIDPIPPALRDRM
+488 VMDPIPPALHDRM
-501 EIITLSGYTDE
+501 EVITLSGYTDE

-524 RQEEETGVGKDKVI
+524 RQEDETGVGKEKVI
-538 FDDDAILFII
+538 FDDDAVLFII
-548 NNYTREAGLRNLERE
+548 NSYTREAGLRNLERE
-563 IAAVFRK
+563 VSSVFRK
-570 IAQKIAEDENPPF
+570 IAQKLAEGEKPPF
-583 HITKEVVRKFL
+583 KITKDTVRKFL
-594 GVPKVPPEELI
+594 GVPKTPPEELMTADDI
-605 TKDEVGV
+605 GI

-617 WTPYGGDVLN
+617 WTPYGGDVLY

-658 YLRANAKQ
+658 YLRANASK
-666 LGINASAFDRL
+666 LNIDASVFDRL

-698 MAVAAASAL
+698 MAVATASAL
-707 TGKKVSKDY
+707 TGKKVRKDF

-745 IFKVIIPQGNKPDL
+745 IFKIIIPHGNKPDL
-759 EEIPDYIKEK
+759 EDMPDYIKDK
-769 IKFIPITHVRD
+769 VQFIPVSHIRE
-780 VLDMLLINNGH
+780 VLDQLLINH
-791 KKESNTKEQHK
+791 TTKESKAKDKHK
-802 NSETLGR
+802 NSEKLGR
-809 ANTNTKHKKAKNRK
+809 AKPDKKYKKPRK
-823 A
+823 

>member
-1 MSDEI
+1 MADEI

-11 TEQNQDKLKIPE
+11 TEQTQDKLKIPN

-47 ETSISA
+47 ETSITA
-53 IDYALTKERLVVF
+53 IDYALTKERLVAF
-66 ATQKDMNEESPSTE
+66 STQKDMNEESPSPE
-80 GIFSIGTVGSIT
+80 GIFSVGTVGSIT
-92 RMLKLPDGRVKILVQ
+92 RMLKLPDGRVKILIQ
-107 GLSRVKI
+107 GLTRIQI
-114 KEYKQSQPFFLVT
+114 KEYKQTQPFYSVAVEPIQDAPVT
-127 VENIPEVQVEETVEV
+127 ETVEI
-142 QALVRTAKEQVEK
+142 QALIRTAKEQVEK

-163 QPDAVILIENIT
+163 QPDALILIENIAE
-175 DPGKIADII
+175 PGKIADII
-184 VTNYGLKTTELQTFL
+184 VTNYGLKTTELQSFL
-199 ETAEPVERL
+199 ELSEPVERL

-219 ELLTIQA
+219 ELLTVQA

-250 AIKNELGEIDEKE
+250 AIKSELGEIDEKE
-263 RDINEFR
+263 RDVKEFR
-270 EKIKKANMPKDV
+270 NKIKKANMPKEA
-282 EEEAQHQL
+282 EEEAQSQL
-290 SRLEMM
+290 NRLEMM

-311 WLVDLPWKKHTK
+311 WLVDIPWKKQTK
-323 ENIDIKHARNVL
+323 ENIDIKHARTVL

-356 RLKEMA
+356 RLKEKA

-385 RALNRKFVRM
+385 KALNRKFVRM

-423 GIKQAGTNNPIFM
+423 GIKQAGTNNPVFM
-436 LDEIDKVGTDFRGDP
+436 LDEIDKVGADFRGDP

-488 VIDPIPPALRDRM
+488 VMDPIPPALHDRM
-501 EIITLSGYTDE
+501 EVIVLSGYTDE
-512 EKLRIAKKFIIP
+512 EKLRIAKKFVVP
-524 RQEEETGVGKDKVI
+524 RQEEETGVGKEKVI
-538 FDDDAILFII
+538 FDDDALLFII
-548 NNYTREAGLRNLERE
+548 NSYTREAGLRNLERE
-563 IAAVFRK
+563 ISSVFRK
-570 IAQKIAEDENPPF
+570 VAQKLAEGETPPF
-583 HITKEVVRKFL
+583 AITKDVVRKFL
-594 GVPKVPPEELI
+594 GIPKTPPEELM
-605 TKDEVGV
+605 TADEVGI

-617 WTPYGGDVLN
+617 WTPYGGDVLY

-658 YLRANAKQ
+658 YLRTNAAK
-666 LGINASAFDRL
+666 LGIDASAFDRL

-698 MAVAAASAL
+698 MAAATASAL
-707 TGKKVSKDY
+707 TGKKVRKDF

-745 IFKVIIPQGNKPDL
+745 IFQIIIPNGNKPDL
-759 EEIPDYIKEK
+759 EDMPGYIKDK
-769 IKFIPITHVRD
+769 VKFIPVNHIRE
-780 VLDMLLINNGH
+780 VLDLLLIDNREKGSKTKDNH
-791 KKESNTKEQHK
+791 KS
-802 NSETLGR
+802 SENLGR
-809 ANTNTKHKKAKNRK
+809 AKPDKKHKKTSK
-823 A
+823 

>member
-1 MSDEI
+1 MADEI

-11 TEQNQDKLKIPE
+11 TDQTQDKLKIPE

-66 ATQKDMNEESPSTE
+66 STQKDMNEESPSPE
-80 GIFSIGTVGSIT
+80 GIFSLGTVGSIT
-92 RMLKLPDGRVKILVQ
+92 RMLKLPDGRVKILIQ
-107 GLSRVKI
+107 GLTRVKI
-114 KEYKQSQPFFLVT
+114 KEYKQTQPFYSVA
-127 VENIPEVQVEETVEV
+127 VEAIQDAPVVETVEV
-142 QALVRTAKEQVEK
+142 QALIRTAKEQVEK
-155 VISMGKAI
+155 VISMGKAM
-163 QPDAVILIENIT
+163 QPDALILIENIT
-175 DPGKIADII
+175 EPGKIADII
-184 VTNYGLKTTELQTFL
+184 VTNYGLKTAELQSFL
-199 ETAEPVERL
+199 ELSDPAERL

-219 ELLTIQA
+219 ELLTVQA

-263 RDINEFR
+263 RDVKEFR
-270 EKIKKANMPKDV
+270 NKIKKANMPKEV
-282 EEEAQHQL
+282 EEEAQSQL
-290 SRLEMM
+290 NRLEMM

-311 WLVDLPWKKHTK
+311 WLVDIPWKKQTK
-323 ENIDIKHARNVL
+323 ENIDIKHARTVL

-356 RLKEMA
+356 RLKEKA

-423 GIKQAGTNNPIFM
+423 GIKQAGTNNPVFM
-436 LDEIDKVGTDFRGDP
+436 LDEIDKVGADFRGDP

-488 VIDPIPPALRDRM
+488 VMDPIPPALHDRM
-501 EIITLSGYTDE
+501 EVITLSGYTDE

-524 RQEEETGVGKDKVI
+524 RQEEETGVGKEKVI

-548 NNYTREAGLRNLERE
+548 NSYTREAGLRNLERE
-563 IAAVFRK
+563 ISSVFRK
-570 IAQKIAEDENPPF
+570 VAQKLAEGEVPPF
-583 HITKEVVRKFL
+583 KIARDTVRKFL
-594 GVPKVPPEELI
+594 GVPKTPPEELM
-605 TKDEVGV
+605 TADEVGI

-617 WTPYGGDVLN
+617 WTPYGGDVLY

-658 YLRANAKQ
+658 YLRTNAGK
-666 LGINASAFDRL
+666 LDIDASAFDRL

-698 MAVAAASAL
+698 MAVATASAL
-707 TGKKVSKDY
+707 TGKKVRKDF

-745 IFKVIIPQGNKPDL
+745 IFKIIIPHGNKPDL
-759 EEIPDYIKEK
+759 EDMPDYIKDK
-769 IKFIPITHVRD
+769 IQFIPVSHIRE
-780 VLDMLLINNGH
+780 VLDQLLINNNKVKGS
-791 KKESNTKEQHK
+791 KAKDKQK
-802 NSETLGR
+802 NSEELGR
-809 ANTNTKHKKAKNRK
+809 TKPDKRHKKPHQ
-823 A
+823 

>member
-1 MSDEI
+1 MAEEV
-6 EIKQE
+6 EIKQ
-11 TEQNQDKLKIPE
+11 TNEQSQEKLKIPS

-47 ETSISA
+47 EASISA
-53 IDYALTKERLVVF
+53 IDFALTKERLVAFSV
-66 ATQKDMNEESPSTE
+66 QKDMNEEAPAPD
-80 GIFSIGTVGSIT
+80 GIFPIGTVGSIT
-92 RMLKLPDGRVKILVQ
+92 RMLKLPDGRVKILIQ
-107 GLSRVKI
+107 GLSRIRI
-114 KEYKQSQPFFLVT
+114 KEYKQIQPFFSVS
-127 VENIPEVQVEETVEV
+127 VDIIQDDPVSETVEV
-142 QALVRTAKEQVEK
+142 QALTRTVKEQVEK
-155 VISMGKAI
+155 VVSMGKAI
-163 QPDAVILIENIT
+163 QPDALILIENIG
-175 DPGKIADII
+175 DAGKIADII
-184 VTNYGLKTTELQTFL
+184 VTNYGLKTVDLQAFL
-199 ETAEPVERL
+199 EIVDPVERL
-208 KKVIE
+208 KKVID

-219 ELLTIQA
+219 ELLTVQA

-250 AIKNELGEIDEKE
+250 AIKGELGEIDEKE
-263 RDINEFR
+263 KDIQDFKN
-270 EKIKKANMPKDV
+270 KIKKSNMPREV
-282 EEEAQHQL
+282 EEEANSQL
-290 SRLEMM
+290 NRLEMM

-311 WLVDLPWKKHTK
+311 WLVDIPWTKQTK
-323 ENIDIKHARNVL
+323 ENIDINHARKVL

-356 RLKEMA
+356 RLKQKI

-380 GKSIA
+380 GRSIA

-423 GIKQAGTNNPIFM
+423 GIKQAGTNNPVFM

-465 AFSDNYLSVP
+465 TFSDNYLNVP

-488 VIDPIPPALRDRM
+488 VMDPIPPALRDRM
-501 EIITLSGYTDE
+501 EVITLSGYTDE
-512 EKLRIAKKFIIP
+512 EKLRIAKKFIVP
-524 RQEEETGVGKDKVI
+524 RQEEETGVGKDKVS
-538 FDDDAILFII
+538 FDDEALLFIT
-548 NNYTREAGLRNLERE
+548 NSYTREAGLRNLERE
-563 IAAVFRK
+563 VSSVFRK
-570 IAQKIAEDENPPF
+570 IAQKIAEGEKPPF
-583 HITKEVVRKFL
+583 KVTRDLVRKFL
-594 GVPKVPPEELI
+594 GVPKTAPEELM
-605 TKDEVGV
+605 TKDEVGI

-617 WTPYGGDVLN
+617 WTPYGGDVLY

-658 YLRANAKQ
+658 YLRANAGK
-666 LGINASAFDRL
+666 LGMDASRFDTL

-698 MAVAAASAL
+698 MAVATASAL
-707 TGKKVSKDY
+707 TGEKVRKDF

-745 IFKVIIPQGNKPDL
+745 IYKVIIPEANKPDL
-759 EEIPDYIKEK
+759 EELPDYIKEK
-769 IKFIPITHVRD
+769 IEFIPVTHIREVLSQLLVNGTAD
-780 VLDMLLINNGH
+780 VKRTRGRRND
-791 KKESNTKEQHK
+791 
-802 NSETLGR
+802 SERLGR
-809 ANTNTKHKKAKNRK
+809 AKADTRHTRSRR
-823 A
+823 

>member
-1 MSDEI
+1 MADEI

-11 TEQNQDKLKIPE
+11 TEQTQDKLKIPN

-47 ETSISA
+47 ETSITA
-53 IDYALTKERLVVF
+53 IDYALTKERLVAF
-66 ATQKDMNEESPSTE
+66 STQKDMNEESPSPE
-80 GIFSIGTVGSIT
+80 GIFSVGTVGSIT
-92 RMLKLPDGRVKILVQ
+92 RMLKLPDGRVKILIQ
-107 GLSRVKI
+107 GLTRIQI
-114 KEYKQSQPFFLVT
+114 KEYKQTQPFYSVAVEPIQDAPVT
-127 VENIPEVQVEETVEV
+127 ETVEI
-142 QALVRTAKEQVEK
+142 QALIRTAKEQVEK

-163 QPDAVILIENIT
+163 QPDALILIENIAE
-175 DPGKIADII
+175 PGKIADII
-184 VTNYGLKTTELQTFL
+184 VTNYGLKTTELQSFL
-199 ETAEPVERL
+199 ELSEPVERL

-219 ELLTIQA
+219 ELLTVQA

-250 AIKNELGEIDEKE
+250 AIKSELGEIDEKE
-263 RDINEFR
+263 RDVKEFR
-270 EKIKKANMPKDV
+270 NKIKKANMPKEA
-282 EEEAQHQL
+282 EEEAQSQL
-290 SRLEMM
+290 NRLEMM

-311 WLVDLPWKKHTK
+311 WLVDIPWKKQTK
-323 ENIDIKHARNVL
+323 ENIDIKHARTVL

-356 RLKEMA
+356 RLKEKA

-385 RALNRKFVRM
+385 KALNRKFVRM

-423 GIKQAGTNNPIFM
+423 GIKQAGTNNPVFM
-436 LDEIDKVGTDFRGDP
+436 LDEIDKVGADFRGDP

-488 VIDPIPPALRDRM
+488 VMDPIPPALHDRM
-501 EIITLSGYTDE
+501 EVIVLSGYTDE
-512 EKLRIAKKFIIP
+512 EKLRIAKKFVVP
-524 RQEEETGVGKDKVI
+524 RQEEETGVGKEKVI
-538 FDDDAILFII
+538 FDDDALLFII
-548 NNYTREAGLRNLERE
+548 NSYTREAGLRNLERE
-563 IAAVFRK
+563 ISSVFRK
-570 IAQKIAEDENPPF
+570 VAQKLAEGETPPF
-583 HITKEVVRKFL
+583 AITKDVVRKFL
-594 GVPKVPPEELI
+594 GIPKTPPEELM
-605 TKDEVGV
+605 TADEVGI

-617 WTPYGGDVLN
+617 WTPYGGDVLY

-658 YLRANAKQ
+658 YLRTNAAK
-666 LGINASAFDRL
+666 LGIDASAFDRL

-698 MAVAAASAL
+698 MAAATASAL
-707 TGKKVSKDY
+707 TGKKVRKDF

-745 IFKVIIPQGNKPDL
+745 IFQIIIPNGNKPDL
-759 EEIPDYIKEK
+759 EDMPGYIKDK
-769 IKFIPITHVRD
+769 VKFIPVNHIRE
-780 VLDMLLINNGH
+780 VLDLLLIDNREKGSKTKDNH
-791 KKESNTKEQHK
+791 KS
-802 NSETLGR
+802 SENLGR
-809 ANTNTKHKKAKNRK
+809 AKPDKKHKKPSK
-823 A
+823 

>member
-1 MSDEI
+1 MSEEI
-6 EIKQE
+6 EIKQDAE
-11 TEQNQDKLKIPE
+11 HSQEKLKIPE

-47 ETSISA
+47 ETSIAA

-66 ATQKDMNEESPSTE
+66 ATQKDMNEESPSPD

-92 RMLKLPDGRVKILVQ
+92 RMLKLPDGRVKILIQ
-107 GLSRVKI
+107 GLSRARI
-114 KEYKQSQPFFLVT
+114 KEYKQTQPFFSVSI
-127 VENIPEVQVEETVEV
+127 EIIADIPVEETVEV
-142 QALVRTAKEQVEK
+142 QALVRTAKEQIEK

-163 QPDAVILIENIT
+163 QPDALILIENIT
-175 DPGKIADII
+175 DPAKIADII
-184 VTNYGLKTTELQTFL
+184 VTNYGLKTADLQSFL
-199 ETAEPVERL
+199 EIVDPVERL

-250 AIKNELGEIDEKE
+250 AIKSELGEIDEKE

-270 EKIKKANMPKDV
+270 EKIKKANMPKEV
-282 EEEAQHQL
+282 EEEAQSQL
-290 SRLEMM
+290 NRLEMM

-311 WLVDLPWKKHTK
+311 WLVDLPWQKQTK
-323 ENIDIKHARNVL
+323 ENIDIKHAREVL

-356 RLKEMA
+356 RLKEKA

-423 GIKQAGTNNPIFM
+423 GIKQAGTNNPVFM

-501 EIITLSGYTDE
+501 EVISLSGYTDE

-524 RQEEETGVGKDKVI
+524 RQEEETGVGKNKVI
-538 FDDDAILFII
+538 FDDEAILFII

-563 IAAVFRK
+563 ISAVFRK
-570 IAQKIAEDENPPF
+570 VAQKIAEGEPPPF
-583 HITKEVVRKFL
+583 HITKDVVRKFL
-594 GVPKVPPEELI
+594 GVPKIPPEELM
-605 TKDEVGV
+605 TKDEVGI

-617 WTPYGGDVLN
+617 WTPYGGDVLY

-658 YLRANAKQ
+658 YLRANAKK
-666 LGINASAFDRL
+666 LNIDASAFDKL

-698 MAVAAASAL
+698 MAVATASAL
-707 TGKKVSKDY
+707 TGKKVRKDY
-716 AMTGEITL
+716 ALTGEITL

-745 IFKVIIPQGNKPDL
+745 IYKVIIPKANTPDL
-759 EEIPDYIKEK
+759 EELPDYIKEK
-769 IKFIPITHVRD
+769 IQFLPVSHIRE
-780 VLDMLLINNGH
+780 VLDMLLIDNNH
-791 KKESNTKEQHK
+791 DKEPKSKDKHK

-809 ANTNTKHKKAKNRK
+809 TKVNKKHKKTHDK

>member
-1 MSDEI
+1 MADEI
-6 EIKQE
+6 EIKQD
-11 TEQNQDKLKIPE
+11 TEQTQDKLKIPE

-66 ATQKDMNEESPSTE
+66 STQKDMNEESPSPE
-80 GIFSIGTVGSIT
+80 GIFSIGTAGSIT
-92 RMLKLPDGRVKILVQ
+92 RMLKLPDGRVKILIQ
-107 GLSRVKI
+107 GLTRVKI
-114 KEYKQSQPFFLVT
+114 KEYKQTQPFYSVS
-127 VENIPEVQVEETVEV
+127 VEAIQDAPVVETVEV
-142 QALVRTAKEQVEK
+142 QALIRTAKEQVEK
-155 VISMGKAI
+155 VISMGKAM
-163 QPDAVILIENIT
+163 QPDALILIENIT
-175 DPGKIADII
+175 EPGKIADII
-184 VTNYGLKTTELQTFL
+184 VTNYGLKTVELQSFL
-199 ETAEPVERL
+199 ELSDPVERL

-219 ELLTIQA
+219 ELLTVQA

-263 RDINEFR
+263 RDVKEFR
-270 EKIKKANMPKDV
+270 NKIKKANMPKEV
-282 EEEAQHQL
+282 EEEAQSQL
-290 SRLEMM
+290 NRLEMM

-311 WLVDLPWKKHTK
+311 WLVDIPWKKQTK
-323 ENIDIKHARNVL
+323 ENIDIKHARTVL

-356 RLKEMA
+356 RLKEKA

-423 GIKQAGTNNPIFM
+423 GIKQAGTNNPVFM

-488 VIDPIPPALRDRM
+488 VMDPIPPALHDRM
-501 EIITLSGYTDE
+501 EVITLSGYTDE

-524 RQEEETGVGKDKVI
+524 RQEEETGVGKEKVV

-548 NNYTREAGLRNLERE
+548 NSYTREAGLRNLERE
-563 IAAVFRK
+563 VSSVFRK
-570 IAQKIAEDENPPF
+570 VAQKLAEGETPPF
-583 HITKEVVRKFL
+583 KITKDTVRKFL
-594 GVPKVPPEELI
+594 GVPKTPPEELM
-605 TKDEVGV
+605 TADEVGI

-617 WTPYGGDVLN
+617 WTPYGGDVLY

-658 YLRANAKQ
+658 YLRTNAAK
-666 LGINASAFDRL
+666 LDIDASAFDRL

-698 MAVAAASAL
+698 MAVATASAL
-707 TGKKVSKDY
+707 TGKKVRKDF

-745 IFKVIIPQGNKPDL
+745 IFKIIIPHGNKPDL
-759 EEIPDYIKEK
+759 EDMPDYIKDK
-769 IKFIPITHVRD
+769 IQFITVGHIRE
-780 VLDMLLINNGH
+780 VLDQLLINNNKVKGS
-791 KKESNTKEQHK
+791 KTKDKQK
-802 NSETLGR
+802 NSEKLGR
-809 ANTNTKHKKAKNRK
+809 TKPDKKHKKPHK
-823 A
+823 

>member
-1 MSDEI
+1 MADEI

-11 TEQNQDKLKIPE
+11 TEQTQDKLKIPD

-47 ETSISA
+47 ETSITA
-53 IDYALTKERLVVF
+53 IDYALTKERLVAF
-66 ATQKDMNEESPSTE
+66 STQKDMNEESPSPE
-80 GIFSIGTVGSIT
+80 GIFSVGTVGSIT
-92 RMLKLPDGRVKILVQ
+92 RMLKLPDGRVKILIQ
-107 GLSRVKI
+107 GLTRIQI
-114 KEYKQSQPFFLVT
+114 KEYKQTQPFYSVAVEPIQDAPVT
-127 VENIPEVQVEETVEV
+127 ETVEI
-142 QALVRTAKEQVEK
+142 QALIRTAKEQVEK

-163 QPDAVILIENIT
+163 QPDALILIENIAE
-175 DPGKIADII
+175 PGKIADII
-184 VTNYGLKTTELQTFL
+184 VTNYGLKTTELQSFL
-199 ETAEPVERL
+199 ELSEPVERL

-219 ELLTIQA
+219 ELLTVQA

-250 AIKNELGEIDEKE
+250 AIKSELGEIDEKE
-263 RDINEFR
+263 RDVKEFR
-270 EKIKKANMPKDV
+270 NKIKKANMPKEA
-282 EEEAQHQL
+282 EEEAQSQL
-290 SRLEMM
+290 NRLEMM

-311 WLVDLPWKKHTK
+311 WLVDIPWKKQTK
-323 ENIDIKHARNVL
+323 ENIDIKHARTVL

-356 RLKEMA
+356 RLKEKA

-385 RALNRKFVRM
+385 KALNRKFVRM

-423 GIKQAGTNNPIFM
+423 GIKQAGTNNPVFM
-436 LDEIDKVGTDFRGDP
+436 LDEIDKVGADFRGDP

-458 LDPEQNY
+458 LDPEQNF

-488 VIDPIPPALRDRM
+488 VMDPIPPALHDRM
-501 EIITLSGYTDE
+501 EVIVLSGYTDE
-512 EKLRIAKKFIIP
+512 EKLRIAKKFVVP
-524 RQEEETGVGKDKVI
+524 RQEEETGVGKEKVI
-538 FDDDAILFII
+538 FDDDALLFII
-548 NNYTREAGLRNLERE
+548 NSYTREAGLRNLERE
-563 IAAVFRK
+563 ISSVFRK
-570 IAQKIAEDENPPF
+570 VAQKLAEGETPPF
-583 HITKEVVRKFL
+583 KITKDVVRKFL
-594 GVPKVPPEELI
+594 GIPKTPPEELM
-605 TKDEVGV
+605 TADEVGI

-617 WTPYGGDVLN
+617 WTPYGGDVLY

-658 YLRANAKQ
+658 YLRTNAAK
-666 LGINASAFDRL
+666 LGIDASAFDRL

-698 MAVAAASAL
+698 MAAATASAL
-707 TGKKVSKDY
+707 TGKKVRKDF

-745 IFKVIIPQGNKPDL
+745 IFQIIIPNGNKPDL
-759 EEIPDYIKEK
+759 EDMPGYIKDK
-769 IKFIPITHVRD
+769 VKFIPVNHIRE
-780 VLDMLLINNGH
+780 VLDLLLIDNREKGSKTKDNH
-791 KKESNTKEQHK
+791 KS
-802 NSETLGR
+802 SENLGR
-809 ANTNTKHKKAKNRK
+809 VKPDKKHKKPNK
-823 A
+823 